1 MTSGSNFD
9 FMSNYH
15 PPSTSLVSFPV
26 DFTKITGASRTDYF
40 LTASSKNALYEA
52 SMTTPTALRCT
63 PPRRWDAPFAA
74 EADAITAAEYID
86 RAVGGSGGA
95 RREAKLYV
103 QTVRVPLFHTP
114 ASAVT

>member
-1 MTSGSNFD
+1 M
-9 FMSNYH
+9 
-15 PPSTSLVSFPV
+15 
-26 DFTKITGASRTDYF
+26 I
-40 LTASSKNALYEA
+40 
-52 SMTTPTALRCT
+52 TPTALRCT

-103 QTVRVPLFHTP
+103 QTVRVPHTVQTVRVPHTVQTVRMPLFHTP